1 MLKRGFFSPVLF
13 SLACLLLWLAFASTG
28 LAQTI
33 TRQNLAGILGFE
45 NSSPAAF
52 PAGWFGTPVETIF
65 VDDQVVH
72 SGKYSA
78 RIERNASSSLTF
90 STLTATLPLD
100 FAGKT
105 IEWRGFLKTENVNG
119 FVALWLRED
128 GDTPSLAF
136 ATLQGLNLD
145 GTRDWMEYSV
155 SVSVVPEGKQLY
167 FGFLLF
173 GTGKGWVDDLSL
185 LVDGKPVALAA
196 NRNTVFDN
204 DHEFDGGSCINV
216 RDLSN
221 VLIKNL
227 ATLAKV
233 WGFLKY
239 HHRAVTDGLHHWDY
253 ELFRILP
260 RVLDAADS
268 AAANA
273 AISSWIAGFGRI
285 EDCTD
290 CASLDSGDLYL
301 SPNLDWIADELLL
314 GADLSR
320 TLRTIHRNRKPAAE
334 QFYVSLFPGVGNPVF
349 ENELA
354 YGSLKLPDAGYQLL
368 GLFRFWN
375 MVQYFYPNRDIM
387 ADNQA
392 NSPTY
397 WDNVLEES
405 IPGIALAP
413 DSLTYQQELMRFIA
427 KIHDT
432 HTNLWSSL
440 AARPPIGSCQL
451 PVDVRFVEGRPLVL
465 RHISATAGPASGLL
479 PGDLIEQLD
488 GVPIEDLLNQW
499 GPLYADSNEA
509 ARLRDIGRYMTRG
522 PCGNTAVAVRRGEA
536 SLSLISSRVPIGF
549 LDFSASYTHDL
560 PGDAFQIISDQI
572 AYLKLSSVQAAKSAS
587 YIQAAAGT
595 KGLIIDIRNY
605 PSEFVVFNL
614 GQLLVSEPT
623 DFVRFTHGD
632 VTNPGAF
639 HWGPPLPLTPQQ
651 PHYPGK
657 VVILVD
663 EVTQSSAEY
672 HTMAFRTAPLATVI
686 GSTTAGADGNVS
698 TVPLPGGFSSYI
710 SGIGVFYPDK
720 QPTQRVG
727 IIPDIEVKPTIEG
740 IRAGRDELIERA
752 IQILS
757 PEPTLEISLPS
768 GGAGVASTVGG
779 GGPVQTG
786 YAVATIT
793 SGSAPYGVA
802 VFSFKNKGVVVSEAA
817 VPASPPTTSAR
828 IFVDYRSNIAAM
840 PGRVD
845 AGFPDIN
852 TGFALVNYGDAVAE
866 VSYTL
871 RDKAGAVLTTGH
883 GTVAGRSHFAKLISQ
898 LNDVAPDFKI
908 PVNFATAIQIGS
920 LDIAGDQPLSLMAL
934 RFALNQRNETL
945 LTPVP
950 IVDLTKPPDKVPLFF
965 PQFVDGS
972 GYTTSVFLLNTSTV
986 VESGQLAFSGDDGA
1000 PLVVKTAGGTAGS
1013 TLAYSIQPGG
1023 VFVVQTAGS
1032 SDHANTG
1039 WIQVTPDANS
1049 SSPAGAGVFSF
1060 LQGGN
1065 LVTESAMPAATPT
1078 THARIYI
1085 DQSQNHGTGL
1095 AIASPGDS
1103 GTSMTLKAY
1112 GTDGN
1117 TPAGN
1122 SAAPLI
1128 LKGNGHTAKFVSQL
1142 IPELPPDFTGILDIS
1157 SPSPFVALT
1166 VRSLTNSRGDFLM
1179 TTLPVIDVTQ
1189 SSPMP
1194 VIFPQIADGGGYLTE
1209 FILLN
1214 AGVPAITTLKFYGDE
1229 GKSLPIG
1236 NRGPVKY

>member
-1 MLKRGFFSPVLF
+1 M
-13 SLACLLLWLAFASTG
+13 
-28 LAQTI
+28 
-33 TRQNLAGILGFE
+33 
-45 NSSPAAF
+45 
-52 PAGWFGTPVETIF
+52 
-65 VDDQVVH
+65 
-72 SGKYSA
+72 
-78 RIERNASSSLTF
+78 
-90 STLTATLPLD
+90 
-100 FAGKT
+100 
-105 IEWRGFLKTENVNG
+105 NG

-128 GDTPSLAF
+128 GNTPNLAF
-136 ATLQGLNLD
+136 ATLQGLNLN
-145 GTRDWMEYSV
+145 GTRDWTEYSV
-155 SVSVVPEGKQLY
+155 SVSVLPEGKQLY
-167 FGFLLF
+167 FGFLLS
-173 GTGKGWVDDLSL
+173 GTGKGWVDDLLL

-196 NRNTVFDN
+196 NRIPTVFDT
-204 DHEFDGGSCINV
+204 DHEFDGGSRINV
-216 RDLSN
+216 TDLSN
-221 VLIKNL
+221 VQIKNL

-253 ELFRILP
+253 DLFRILP
-260 RVLDAADS
+260 QVLDAVDS
-268 AAANA
+268 VAANA
-273 AISSWIAGFGRI
+273 AISSWIAGLGEI

-290 CASLDSGDLYL
+290 CASLNSGDLYL
-301 SPNLDWIADELLL
+301 SPNLDWIAEELLL
-314 GADLSR
+314 GAGLSQ

-334 QFYVSLFPGVGNPVF
+334 QFYVSLTPGVGNPVF

-387 ADNQA
+387 ADDPA
-392 NSPTY
+392 NSPNY
-397 WDNVLEES
+397 WNNVLEES

-432 HTNLWSSL
+432 HANLWSSL

-451 PVDVRFVEGRPLVL
+451 PVDVRFVEGRPLVV

-488 GVPIEDLLNQW
+488 GVPIDDLLNQW
-499 GPLYADSNEA
+499 RPLYADSNEA

-522 PCGNTAVAVRRGEA
+522 PCGAAAVVVRRGET
-536 SLSLISSRVPIGF
+536 SLNLISSRVPISS

-560 PGDAFQIISDQI
+560 PGDAFQMISDQV
-572 AYLKLSSVQAAKSAS
+572 AYLKLSSVQAGKSAS

-605 PSEFVVFNL
+605 PSEFVVFAL

-623 DFVRFTHGD
+623 DFVRFTYGD

-639 HWGPPLPLTPQQ
+639 HWGPPLRLTPQQ
-651 PHYPGK
+651 PHYSGK

-663 EVTQSSAEY
+663 EVTQSQAEY
-672 HTMAFRTAPLATVI
+672 TTMAFRTAPLAIVI

-727 IIPDIEVKPTIEG
+727 TIPDIEVRPTIEG
-740 IRAGRDELIERA
+740 IRAGRDEQIERA

-757 PEPTLEISLPS
+757 PESALEISLPAR
-768 GGAGVASTVGG
+768 GAGVASTVGS
-779 GGPVQTG
+779 GGPIQAG
-786 YAVATIT
+786 YAVATLT
-793 SGSAPYGVA
+793 SGSTPYGVA
-802 VFSFKNKGVVVSEAA
+802 VFSFRNKGFVVSEAA

-828 IFVDYRSNIAAM
+828 IFVDYRSDIAAM

-845 AGFPDIN
+845 AGFPDLN
-852 TGFALVNYGDAVAE
+852 TGFALVNYGAAVAN

-883 GTVAGRSHFAKLISQ
+883 GTVAGGSHFAKLISQ
-898 LNDVAPDFKI
+898 INDVAPDFNV
-908 PVNFATAIQIGS
+908 PGNFPTAIQFGS
-920 LDIAGDQPLSLMAL
+920 LDIASEQPLSLMAL
-934 RFALNQRNETL
+934 RLTVNQRKETL
-945 LTPVP
+945 LTAIP
-950 IVDLTKPPDKVPLFF
+950 IVDLTKPPGSVPLFL

-986 VESGQLAFSGDDGA
+986 VESGKLAFSGDDGA
-1000 PLVVKTAGGTAGS
+1000 PLVLKTAGGTTGS
-1013 TLAYSIQPGG
+1013 TFTCSVQPGG
-1023 VFVVQTAGS
+1023 VFVLHTAGS
-1032 SDHANTG
+1032 SENANTG
-1039 WIQVTPDANS
+1039 WIQVTPDPNS

-1060 LQGGN
+1060 SQGGT
-1065 LVTESAMPAATPT
+1065 LVTESAMSAATPT

-1085 DQSQNHGTGL
+1085 DQSGNHGTGL

-1103 GTSMTLKAY
+1103 GTSVTLKAY
-1112 GTDGN
+1112 GTDGS

-1122 SAAPLI
+1122 SAGPLI
-1128 LKGNGHTAKFVSQL
+1128 LKGNGHTARFVSQL
-1142 IPELPPDFTGILDIS
+1142 ISGLPPSFTGILDIS
-1157 SPSPFVALT
+1157 LPSPFVALT
-1166 VRSLTNSRGDFLM
+1166 VRSLTNSWGDFLM
-1179 TTLPVIDVTQ
+1179 TTLPVVDVTQ
-1189 SSPMP
+1189 PPPTP
-1194 VIFPQIADGGGYLTE
+1194 VIFPQIADGGGYVTE
-1209 FILLN
+1209 FIVLS
-1214 AGVPAITTLKFYGDE
+1214 AGEPAIMTLKFYGED
-1229 GKSLPIG
+1229 GKSLAIG
-1236 NRGPVKY
+1236 NSGMVEFQACRVRCACCPARRLPWRLR